1 MSVGVDVGI
10 SSSEYGNSAE
20 KAWVAVMLAGC
31 VLGGLLSLD
40 IILPSEIPKMPISE
54 SEGG

>member
-1 MSVGVDVGI
+1 MSVGADVGI

-20 KAWVAVMLAGC
+20 KAWVAVRLAGC

-40 IILPSEIPKMPISE
+40 IILPSEIPKMPIGE
-54 SEGG
+54 AEGG